1 MHNFDPS
8 RSFPARNM
16 LAHSLLRV
24 FAPFLFVAAALAVN
38 PIEETWGDICE
49 NANGLTRRDQTS
61 VGAGANVNAGV
72 SVSTAA
78 HPVTVSYTQSH
89 AVAPFGRTQPG

>member
-1 MHNFDPS
+1 MHKFDPA

-24 FAPFLFVAAALAVN
+24 FAPFLFVAATLAVN

-49 NANGLTRRDQTS
+49 NTNGLTRRDQTS

-72 SVSTAA
+72 SVSITA
-78 HPVTVSYTQSH
+78 HS
-89 AVAPFGRTQPG
+89 VAMSCP